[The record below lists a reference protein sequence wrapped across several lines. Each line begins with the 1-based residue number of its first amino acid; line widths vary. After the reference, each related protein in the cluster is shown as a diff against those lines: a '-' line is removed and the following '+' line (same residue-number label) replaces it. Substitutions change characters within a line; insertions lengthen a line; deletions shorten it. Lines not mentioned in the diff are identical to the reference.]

1 VQNVLGIAL
10 IVGLGYLA
18 VMFGH
23 VLRTSVAMPILLDLR
38 RRLVARKISPVEA
51 VRGIEIALGGMAV
64 ADALRSDVIEII
76 SLLERIDE
84 QTKNAIMSL
93 YSIESNLPTSGDDAA
108 VVANKRDTIGSLK
121 AGYQFFLAERQKLVE
136 QHRHQAEQFFKSVAR
151 VRIVP
156 AAVATIDEYV
166 RILQARSATTDSLFN
181 RLIERETG
189 VSGKLT
195 AAFPHNVSGGQAIDR
210 SAAHESEAMIK

>member
-1 VQNVLGIAL
+1 MLEK
-10 IVGLGYLA
+10 LA
-18 VMFGH
+18 QF
-23 VLRTSVAMPILLDLR
+23 
-38 RRLVARKISPVEA
+38 EA

-76 SLLERIDE
+76 SLLERMDE

-121 AGYQFFLAERQKLVE
+121 AGYQFFLAERQKLVDL
-136 QHRHQAEQFFKSVAR
+136 HRQQAEQFFKSVAR
-151 VRIVP
+151 VRMVP

-181 RLIERETG
+181 GLIERETK

-195 AAFPHNVSGGQAIDR
+195 AAFPHNVSGGRAIER